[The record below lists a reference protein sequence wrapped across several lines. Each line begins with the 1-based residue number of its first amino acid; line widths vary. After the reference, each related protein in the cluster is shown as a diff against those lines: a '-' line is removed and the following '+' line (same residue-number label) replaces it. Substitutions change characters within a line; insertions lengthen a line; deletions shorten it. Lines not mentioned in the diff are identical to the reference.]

1 MSGVE
6 SEDSPEDRMIARH
19 FKPLATAPGAF
30 GLVDDAAAIVP
41 PAGHDLVL
49 KADAIVG
56 GTHFFPDDPP
66 AAIARKALRVNLSDL
81 AAKGA
86 TPLGYLLSL
95 ALPAGI
101 DDDWLAEFAA
111 GLGDDAERYACPLYG
126 GDTVRSP
133 GPVMVAVSVFGA
145 VPHGRMLMRAGAR
158 AGDLVVVTGTIGDAA
173 LGLRLRQDADVGSRW
188 RLTAEERA
196 HLIDRYLLPRPRN
209 AAALALREHAAG
221 GMDVS
226 DGLVGD
232 LGKMCRASG
241 VTAEVDVAT
250 VPLSV
255 AARKAIAADP
265 GLIEPAL
272 TGGDDFEVLAS
283 VGEAQ
288 WEPLRQAAE
297 AVGAPVTVIGR
308 FRAAGGEGPQAVF
321 VSHGRRLSFAHPSYS
336 HF

>member
-41 PAGHDLVL
+41 PAGHDIVL

-66 AAIARKALRVNLSDL
+66 GAIARKALRVNLSDL

-95 ALPAGI
+95 AVPAGI

-133 GPVMVAVSVFGA
+133 GPVMVSVSVFGA

-173 LGLRLRQDADVGSRW
+173 LGLRLRQDADAGSRW

-196 HLIDRYLLPRPRN
+196 HLIDRYLVPQPRN
-209 AAALALREHAAG
+209 AAALALREYAAG

-241 VTAEVDVAT
+241 VTAEVDVAA

-255 AARKAIAADP
+255 AARKAIAVDP

-283 VGEAQ
+283 VGEAR

-297 AVGAPVTVIGR
+297 AVGVPVTIIGR
-308 FRAAGGEGPQAVF
+308 FRAAGEAGPQAVF
-321 VSHGRRLSFAHPSYS
+321 MSQGQRMSFTRPSYS

>member
-1 MSGVE
+1 
-6 SEDSPEDRMIARH
+6 MIARH

-30 GLVDDAAAIVP
+30 GLVDDAAVITP

-66 AAIARKALRVNLSDL
+66 GAIARKALRVNLSDL

-86 TPLGYLLSL
+86 TPLGHLLSL
-95 ALPAGI
+95 ALPTGI

-111 GLGDDAERYACPLYG
+111 GLGDDAERYGCPLYG

-133 GPVMVAVSVFGA
+133 GPVMIAVSVFGA

-158 AGDLVVVTGTIGDAA
+158 AGDFVVVTGTIGDSA
-173 LGLRLRQDADVGSRW
+173 LGLRLRQDGDAGSHW
-188 RLTAEERA
+188 RLTAPERA

-209 AAALALREHAAG
+209 AVALALREHAAG

-226 DGLVGD
+226 DGLAGD

-241 VTAEVDVAT
+241 VTAEVDVAA
-250 VPLSV
+250 VPLSA

-265 GLIEPAL
+265 TLIEPAL

-283 VGEAQ
+283 VAEAQ
-288 WEPLRQAAE
+288 WEPLRQAAQ
-297 AVGAPVTVIGR
+297 AVGVEVAIIGR
-308 FRAAGGEGPQAVF
+308 FRAAGEEGPHALF
-321 VSHGRRLSFAHPSYS
+321 MSERRRMSFARPSYS